1 MPSSL
6 MISLLKWLSP
16 HLLADQTGLE
26 QITFSV
32 VSPVKAT
39 PPWLYHKVVLY
50 AFNGKGAL

>member
-39 PPWLYHKVVLY
+39 PPWLYHKLVLY
-50 AFNGKGAL
+50 AFNGKGAS